1 MRPAKKLAI
10 AVAKKDPKGLP
21 LLLSEIRKRKKLK
34 VPTFKPTCADTN
46 YDKYIK

>member
-1 MRPAKKLAI
+1 MNPKKKLAR
-10 AVAKKDPKGLP
+10 AVANKDPKGLP